1 MSLLIAG
8 GAIAVIFGAR
18 EESGL
23 LGLGLAMLAAAAGL
37 ALLDTFGACSSL
49 TGAEWIRACG

>member
-8 GAIAVIFGAR
+8 GAIAVLFGAR
-18 EESGL
+18 KENGL
-23 LGLGLAMLAAAAGL
+23 FGLGLAMLATAAGL
-37 ALLDTFGACSSL
+37 ALLDTLGTCSAL